1 MSRGR
6 RNPVNRRLRLLL
18 MFLIA
23 GFAVLLGRAAWLQG
37 VQAGSL
43 SSLATKQHRATVVL
57 PASRGTIFDRTG
69 VQLAIGEQATT
80 VYADPRQ
87 VRDPRAVA
95 VAAGRILGVD
105 ANVLFDQLSN
115 RKASFMYVA
124 RKADPAKAARLEKLG
139 HAGLGFYPEERRFY
153 PQGSVASHILWYA
166 GRHNPALSGLEL
178 QLDRTLAG
186 RAGGE
191 TRTIDGPGHV
201 LDARGARPGG
211 APCPT
216 SRPRGPPWTGA
227 TCS

>member
-37 VQAGSL
+37 GQAGSL

-95 VAAGRILGVD
+95 TAAGPGRW
-105 ANVLFDQLSN
+105 A
-115 RKASFMYVA
+115 
-124 RKADPAKAARLEKLG
+124 P
-139 HAGLGFYPEERRFY
+139 RR
-153 PQGSVASHILWYA
+153 
-166 GRHNPALSGLEL
+166 GRPPRGAP
-178 QLDRTLAG
+178 G
-186 RAGGE
+186 RARVPVVKPEGGFRFRPPK
-191 TRTIDGPGHV
+191 T
-201 LDARGARPGG
+201 RPGKSPASG
-211 APCPT
+211 K
-216 SRPRGPPWTGA
+216 
-227 TCS
+227 